1 MASENSCYIVTCPV
15 NLLLEK
21 VVKRNVTKK
30 CVLFLSY
37 MYTYIYI
44 YINVLPQPLN
54 KNESYLYDDDTCI
67 FNQVKD
73 VEKIEKS
80 LTQKSFVT
88 K

>member
-44 YINVLPQPLN
+44 YIYIYIYMITKDCAELKIVQYIMELKVFPL
-54 KNESYLYDDDTCI
+54 
-67 FNQVKD
+67 
-73 VEKIEKS
+73 
-80 LTQKSFVT
+80 
-88 K
+88 

>member
-1 MASENSCYIVTCPV
+1 
-15 NLLLEK
+15 
-21 VVKRNVTKK
+21 
-30 CVLFLSY
+30 

-44 YINVLPQPLN
+44 YINVLAQPLN

>member
-1 MASENSCYIVTCPV
+1 
-15 NLLLEK
+15 
-21 VVKRNVTKK
+21 
-30 CVLFLSY
+30 
-37 MYTYIYI
+37 MYTYIYIYI